1 VSDRAARRAQRLQR
15 VARIGDAV
23 AKAAEAIVAQR
34 RGELAVQEERLQ
46 VVENYCR
53 DYAESTRRQETVGQN
68 IVTWRNYRDF
78 SGWLSQMSVAQRNEV
93 AQAQFFVD
101 AALDEALQK
110 RNFARA
116 LENASE
122 RASNAAARE
131 AVQRE
136 QKAMDALA
144 RPMPDGLAS

>member
-1 VSDRAARRAQRLQR
+1 MSDRAAKRAQRLQR

-23 AKAAEAIVAQR
+23 AKASEAIVAQR
-34 RGELAVQEERLQ
+34 RGELAVHEERLQ

-53 DYAESTRRQETVGQN
+53 DYAESTRRQEASGQN
-68 IVTWRNYRDF
+68 VVTWRNYRDF

-101 AALDEALQK
+101 AAVDEALQK

-122 RASNAAARE
+122 RAVNAAARE
-131 AVQRE
+131 AAQRE

>member
-1 VSDRAARRAQRLQR
+1 MSDRAARRAQRLQR

-23 AKAAEAIVAQR
+23 AKASEAIVAQR
-34 RGELAVQEERLQ
+34 RGELAVQEDRLQ

-131 AVQRE
+131 AAQRE
-136 QKAMDALA
+136 QKAMDALV

>member
-1 VSDRAARRAQRLQR
+1 MSDRAARRAQRLQR

-23 AKAAEAIVAQR
+23 AKASEAIVAQR

-78 SGWLSQMSVAQRNEV
+78 AGWLSQMSVAQRNEV

>member
-1 VSDRAARRAQRLQR
+1 VSDRTARRAQRLQR

-23 AKAAEAIVAQR
+23 AKASEAIVAQR
-34 RGELAVQEERLQ
+34 RSELAVQEERLQ

-101 AALDEALQK
+101 AASDEALQK

-122 RASNAAARE
+122 RADAAAARE
-131 AVQRE
+131 AAQRE

>member
-1 VSDRAARRAQRLQR
+1 MSDRAARRAQRLQR

-23 AKAAEAIVAQR
+23 AKASEAIVAQR
-34 RGELAVQEERLQ
+34 RGELAVQEDRLQ

-116 LENASE
+116 IENASE
-122 RASNAAARE
+122 RASSAAARE
-131 AVQRE
+131 AAQRE

>member
-1 VSDRAARRAQRLQR
+1 MSDRAARRAQRLQR

-23 AKAAEAIVAQR
+23 AKASEAVVAQR
-34 RGELAVQEERLQ
+34 RGELSVQEDRLQ

-122 RASNAAARE
+122 RAASAAARE
-131 AVQRE
+131 AAQRE

>member
-23 AKAAEAIVAQR
+23 AKASEAVVAQR
-34 RGELAVQEERLQ
+34 RGELAVQEDRLQ

>member
-1 VSDRAARRAQRLQR
+1 MSDRAARRAQRLQR

-23 AKAAEAIVAQR
+23 AKASEATVAQR

-122 RASNAAARE
+122 RAANAAARE
-131 AVQRE
+131 AAQRE

>member
-1 VSDRAARRAQRLQR
+1 MSDRAARRAQRLQR

-23 AKAAEAIVAQR
+23 AKASEAIVAQR

-122 RASNAAARE
+122 RAASAAACE
-131 AVQRE
+131 AAQRE

>member
-23 AKAAEAIVAQR
+23 AKASEAVVAQR
-34 RGELAVQEERLQ
+34 RGELAVQEDRLQ

-122 RASNAAARE
+122 RAANAAARE
-131 AVQRE
+131 AAQRE

>member
-1 VSDRAARRAQRLQR
+1 MSDRAAKRAARLQR

-23 AKAAEAIVAQR
+23 AKASEAIVAQR
-34 RGELAVQEERLQ
+34 RSELAVQEDRLN

-53 DYAESTRRQETVGQN
+53 DYAESTRRQEAAGQN

-78 SGWLSQMSVAQRNEV
+78 SGWLSQMSVAQKNEV

-101 AALDEALQK
+101 AALEEAMQK

-116 LENASE
+116 LENASD
-122 RASNAAARE
+122 RAASVAARE
-131 AVQRE
+131 AAQRE

>member
-1 VSDRAARRAQRLQR
+1 MSDRAARRAQRLQR

-23 AKAAEAIVAQR
+23 AKASEAIVAQR
-34 RGELAVQEERLQ
+34 RGELAVQEDRLQ

-122 RASNAAARE
+122 RAANFAARE
-131 AVQRE
+131 AAQRE

-144 RPMPDGLAS
+144 RPMLDGLAF

>member
-1 VSDRAARRAQRLQR
+1 MSDRTARRAQRLQR

-23 AKAAEAIVAQR
+23 AKASEAIVAQR
-34 RGELAVQEERLQ
+34 RSELAVPEERLQ

-101 AALDEALQK
+101 AASDEALQK

-122 RASNAAARE
+122 RADAAAARE
-131 AVQRE
+131 AAQRE

>member
-1 VSDRAARRAQRLQR
+1 MSDRAARRAQRLQR

-23 AKAAEAIVAQR
+23 AKASEAIVAQR
-34 RGELAVQEERLQ
+34 RGELAVQEDRLQ

>member
-131 AVQRE
+131 AAQRE

>member
-23 AKAAEAIVAQR
+23 AKASEAIVAQR

-122 RASNAAARE
+122 RAANAAARE
-131 AVQRE
+131 AAQRE

>member
-1 VSDRAARRAQRLQR
+1 MSDRAVRRAQRLQR

-23 AKAAEAIVAQR
+23 AKASEAVVAQR

-53 DYAESTRRQETVGQN
+53 DYAESTRRQETVGQS

-122 RASNAAARE
+122 RAANAAARE
-131 AVQRE
+131 AAQRE

>member
-1 VSDRAARRAQRLQR
+1 MSDRTARRAQRLQR

-23 AKAAEAIVAQR
+23 AKASEAIVAQR
-34 RGELAVQEERLQ
+34 RSELAVQEERLQ

-101 AALDEALQK
+101 AASDEALQK

-122 RASNAAARE
+122 RADAAAARE
-131 AVQRE
+131 AAQRE

-144 RPMPDGLAS
+144 RPTPDGLAS

>member
-23 AKAAEAIVAQR
+23 AKASEAIVAQR

>member
-23 AKAAEAIVAQR
+23 AKASEAIVAQR

-122 RASNAAARE
+122 RAANAAARE

>member
-1 VSDRAARRAQRLQR
+1 MSDRAAKRAQRLQR

-23 AKAAEAIVAQR
+23 AKASEAIVAQR
-34 RGELAVQEERLQ
+34 RGELAVHEERLH

-53 DYAESTRRQETVGQN
+53 DYAESTRRQETAGQN

-93 AQAQFFVD
+93 AQAQFFLD
-101 AALDEALQK
+101 AAVDEALQK

-122 RASNAAARE
+122 RAANAAARE
-131 AVQRE
+131 AAQRE

>member
-1 VSDRAARRAQRLQR
+1 MSDRTARRAQRLQR

-23 AKAAEAIVAQR
+23 AKASEAIVAQR

-122 RASNAAARE
+122 RADAAAARE
-131 AVQRE
+131 AAQRE

>member
-1 VSDRAARRAQRLQR
+1 VSDRAAKRAQRLQR

-23 AKAAEAIVAQR
+23 AKASEVIVAQR
-34 RGELAVQEERLQ
+34 RGELAVHEERLQ

-53 DYAESTRRQETVGQN
+53 DYAESTRRQETAGQN

-101 AALDEALQK
+101 AAVDEALQK

-122 RASNAAARE
+122 RAVNAAGRE
-131 AVQRE
+131 AAQRE

>member
-1 VSDRAARRAQRLQR
+1 M
-15 VARIGDAV
+15 
-23 AKAAEAIVAQR
+23 
-34 RGELAVQEERLQ
+34 QEERLQ

-101 AALDEALQK
+101 AASDEALQK

-122 RASNAAARE
+122 RADAAAARE
-131 AVQRE
+131 AAQRE

>member
-1 VSDRAARRAQRLQR
+1 MSDRAARRAQRLRR

-23 AKAAEAIVAQR
+23 AKASEAIVAQR
-34 RGELAVQEERLQ
+34 RSELAVQEERLQ

-53 DYAESTRRQETVGQN
+53 DYAESTRRQESVGQN

-116 LENASE
+116 LENASD
-122 RASNAAARE
+122 RAASAAARE
-131 AVQRE
+131 VAQRE

-144 RPMPDGLAS
+144 RPTPDGLAS

>member
-23 AKAAEAIVAQR
+23 AKASEAVVAQR
-34 RGELAVQEERLQ
+34 RGELAVQEDRLQ

-131 AVQRE
+131 AAQRE

>member
-1 VSDRAARRAQRLQR
+1 MSDRAARRAQRLQR

>member
-1 VSDRAARRAQRLQR
+1 MSDRAARRAQRLQR

-23 AKAAEAIVAQR
+23 AKASEAIVAQR
-34 RGELAVQEERLQ
+34 RGELAVQEDRLQ

-136 QKAMDALA
+136 QKDMDALA

>member
-1 VSDRAARRAQRLQR
+1 MSDRAAKRAARLQR

-23 AKAAEAIVAQR
+23 AKASEAIVAQR
-34 RGELAVQEERLQ
+34 RGELAVQEERLN

-53 DYAESTRRQETVGQN
+53 DYAESTRRQETAGQY

-78 SGWLSQMSVAQRNEV
+78 SGWLSQMSVAQKNEV

-101 AALDEALQK
+101 AALEEAMQK

-122 RASNAAARE
+122 RAASAAARE
-131 AVQRE
+131 ATQRE

>member
-1 VSDRAARRAQRLQR
+1 MSDRAAKRAQRLQR

-23 AKAAEAIVAQR
+23 AKASEAIVAQR
-34 RGELAVQEERLQ
+34 RGELAVHEERLQ

-53 DYAESTRRQETVGQN
+53 DYAESTRRQETAGQN

-101 AALDEALQK
+101 AAVDEALQK

-122 RASNAAARE
+122 RAVNAAARE
-131 AVQRE
+131 AAQRE

>member
-1 VSDRAARRAQRLQR
+1 VSDRTARRAQRLQR

-23 AKAAEAIVAQR
+23 AKASEAIVAQR

-122 RASNAAARE
+122 RADAAAARE
-131 AVQRE
+131 AAQRE

>member
-1 VSDRAARRAQRLQR
+1 MSDRAAKRAQRLQR

-23 AKAAEAIVAQR
+23 AKASEAIVAQR
-34 RGELAVQEERLQ
+34 RGELAVHEERLQ

-53 DYAESTRRQETVGQN
+53 DYAESTRRQETAGQN

-101 AALDEALQK
+101 AAVDEALQK

-122 RASNAAARE
+122 RAANAAARE
-131 AVQRE
+131 AAQRD

>member
-1 VSDRAARRAQRLQR
+1 VSDRTARRAQRLQR

-23 AKAAEAIVAQR
+23 AKASEAIVAQR

-101 AALDEALQK
+101 AASDEALQK

-122 RASNAAARE
+122 RADAAAARE
-131 AVQRE
+131 AAQRE

>member
-1 VSDRAARRAQRLQR
+1 MSDRAAKRAQRLQR

-23 AKAAEAIVAQR
+23 AKASEAIVAQR
-34 RGELAVQEERLQ
+34 RGELAVHEERLQ

-53 DYAESTRRQETVGQN
+53 DYAESTRRQETAGQN

-78 SGWLSQMSVAQRNEV
+78 SGWLSQMSVAQRSEV
-93 AQAQFFVD
+93 AQAQFFLD
-101 AALDEALQK
+101 AAVDEALQK

-122 RASNAAARE
+122 RAANAAARE
-131 AVQRE
+131 AAQRE

>member
-1 VSDRAARRAQRLQR
+1 MSDRTARRAQRLQR

-23 AKAAEAIVAQR
+23 AKASEAIVAQR

-101 AALDEALQK
+101 VALDEALQK

-122 RASNAAARE
+122 RADAAAARE
-131 AVQRE
+131 AAQRE

>member
-1 VSDRAARRAQRLQR
+1 MSDRAAKRAQRLQR

-23 AKAAEAIVAQR
+23 AKASEAIVAQR
-34 RGELAVQEERLQ
+34 RGELAVHEERLQ

-53 DYAESTRRQETVGQN
+53 DYAESTRRQETAGQN

-101 AALDEALQK
+101 AAVDEALQK

-122 RASNAAARE
+122 RAANAAARE

>member
-1 VSDRAARRAQRLQR
+1 MMWRRCQCRACLRCPATVRC
-15 VARIGDAV
+15 VA
-23 AKAAEAIVAQR
+23 E
-34 RGELAVQEERLQ
+34 
-46 VVENYCR
+46 
-53 DYAESTRRQETVGQN
+53 YAPFPYAPDD
-68 IVTWRNYRDF
+68 VT
-78 SGWLSQMSVAQRNEV
+78 
-93 AQAQFFVD
+93 D

-122 RASNAAARE
+122 RAASAAARE
-131 AVQRE
+131 AAQRE

>member
-1 VSDRAARRAQRLQR
+1 MSDRAARRAQRLQR

-23 AKAAEAIVAQR
+23 AKASEAVVAQR
-34 RGELAVQEERLQ
+34 RGELAVQEDRLQ

>member
-1 VSDRAARRAQRLQR
+1 
-15 VARIGDAV
+15 
-23 AKAAEAIVAQR
+23 
-34 RGELAVQEERLQ
+34 
-46 VVENYCR
+46 
-53 DYAESTRRQETVGQN
+53 
-68 IVTWRNYRDF
+68 
-78 SGWLSQMSVAQRNEV
+78 MSVAQRNEV

-101 AALDEALQK
+101 AASDEALQK

-122 RASNAAARE
+122 RADAAAARE
-131 AVQRE
+131 AAQRE